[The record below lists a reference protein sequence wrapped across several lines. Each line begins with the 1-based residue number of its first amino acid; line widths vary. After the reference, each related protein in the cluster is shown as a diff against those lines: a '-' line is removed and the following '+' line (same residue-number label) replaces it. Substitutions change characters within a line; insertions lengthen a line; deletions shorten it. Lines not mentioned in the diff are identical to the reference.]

1 MREAK
6 YTKPLTIALPDE
18 VYEFIKEKTDEL
30 KISLS
35 EWFREAAVQKIKSD
49 ENKREDKT
57 NEKKEHNRDETKRY

>member
-1 MREAK
+1 
-6 YTKPLTIALPDE
+6 
-18 VYEFIKEKTDEL
+18 L

-57 NEKKEHNRDETKRY
+57 NEKKNINRDETKKILKHVHS